1 MRTLARTLAGL
12 VGLLGSAVV
21 DAAILRAGS
30 SCTYATPQLAFAAA
44 NNNDTVRVRSGNYP
58 GPFVIAKSIR
68 VEGGYDDCSS
78 SARSGRSDFHGS
90 APAQS
95 ADSLLRIPALAGP
108 VVLDRITL
116 RDNRLSSGDGAGIH
130 VSTTTLQ
137 LSAVEIRNNR
147 ALAGNGGG
155 IYLNNATVELLE
167 DATVLLENNW
177 ANAGGAI
184 AANGNAARV
193 LFDLGLV
200 GGAATLRNNAL
211 NAGMTLGS
219 AIYLY
224 NGGDARLIDT
234 TILVEAGQP
243 VGPNSGI
250 YIADSASL
258 SGLLLRDSQ
267 LILQNSTRYAAI
279 TALGANAQI
288 DVSDTLVQ
296 GWRNGLILR
305 DGSAVMN
312 RVEFRA
318 NNVFVGALGGSGA
331 GIRLLGNAQLEGHSL
346 QFIDNVA
353 DEGGA
358 IAVLEN
364 ASWSLFG
371 APLLPTRFVNNHAV
385 DAAGFGGA
393 IFHNST
399 GSGSINDSLAEWGMV
414 EFIDNGAASGTGTGQ
429 GRGGAIYVDSAPAV
443 QLVFRSPLIFSGNT
457 APSDGGAIN
466 LNRGHLRL
474 DARVGEQIAFSD
486 NNAGRDGGA
495 IYRASGNQ
503 LLINQDAG
511 SHGNVLFSGN
521 RAGSEG
527 HGGAI
532 AALGAGELRVQAP
545 AQFVNADSIPTADYG
560 GHLYAVA
567 SAGQQSVVDLQG
579 WDGVGRG
586 ISFTG
591 GYAEYDGGGAY
602 LSGVGA
608 TLDWVQFGTL
618 EQPNRL
624 FAGGGANLT
633 AYLAGTD
640 VKLRN
645 CALRHGTS
653 VATESN
659 NHGLLVDAGAVV
671 LMESVFGVTGTPPAA
686 GAAWP
691 CEAATLSHEAH
702 CSEISDNGNLTQ
714 FGGSIGGGASVE
726 NGAQLTLKG
735 VSMDGNVGRPGALHV
750 ASGGNVIASNVR
762 ISQNDGGIKLAAGA
776 QMDAEHLTL
785 AGNTGTALELAN
797 SADTSMTLV
806 RSIVWSNSSGIVKGA
821 QATLNF
827 DCNVSQTAPFG
838 LNANPVLVDTPRGLY
853 RLGAGSAAIDLCL
866 VAGQATDLDGNA
878 RPAGNGFDAGAFEA
892 TASLP
897 DAVFANGFE

>member
-1 MRTLARTLAGL
+1 MHTRARTLTLMLA
-12 VGLLGSAVV
+12 LLGSAQVE
-21 DAAILRAGS
+21 AAILRAGS
-30 SCTYATPQLAFAAA
+30 TCTYATPQLAFAAA

-58 GPFVIAKSIR
+58 GPFVITRTIR

-78 SARSGRSDFHGS
+78 SLRSGRSDFHGN
-90 APAQS
+90 APAS
-95 ADSLLRIPALAGP
+95 STSSLLTVGPSAG
-108 VVLDRITL
+108 VVQLDRISL

-130 VSTTTLQ
+130 VSTSTLQ

-155 IYLNNATVELLE
+155 IYLNNATVELQE

-177 ANAGGAI
+177 ANAGGGI
-184 AANGNAARV
+184 AANGNVARV

-200 GGAATLRNNAL
+200 GGAATLRNNTL

-267 LILQNSTRYAAI
+267 LVFQNATRYAAI

-288 DVSDTLVQ
+288 DISDTLVQ
-296 GWRNGLILR
+296 GWRNGLVLR
-305 DGSAVMN
+305 DGSAVMH
-312 RVEFRA
+312 RVEFRE

-346 QFIDNVA
+346 QFIDNAA

-371 APLLPTRFVNNHAV
+371 APGLPTRFVNNHAV
-385 DAAGFGGA
+385 DVAGFGGA
-393 IFHNST
+393 IYHNST
-399 GSGSINDSLAEWGMV
+399 GSGSINNSLAEWGLV
-414 EFIDNGAASGTGTGQ
+414 EFIDNGAASGSGSGQ
-429 GRGGAIYVDSAPAV
+429 GRGGAIYVDSSPAV

-457 APSDGGAIN
+457 APWDGGAIN

-474 DARVGEQIAFSD
+474 DARVGEQIEFS
-486 NNAGRDGGA
+486 NNTTDRDGGA
-495 IYRASGNQ
+495 IFRASGNQ

-511 SHGNVLFSGN
+511 SHGSVLFDGN
-521 RAGSEG
+521 TAILGR
-527 HGGAI
+527 GGAI
-532 AALGAGELRVQAP
+532 AALGVGELRIQAP
-545 AQFVNADSIPTADYG
+545 VQFTHSGPNSTSDYG
-560 GHLYAVA
+560 GQLYAA
-567 SAGQQSVVDLQG
+567 AGAGQLSVVELQG

-586 ISFTG
+586 ISIAG

-602 LSGVGA
+602 LSGVSA

-618 EQPNRL
+618 QQPNRL

-633 AYLAGTD
+633 ADLAGTD

-645 CALRHGTS
+645 CALRYGSS
-653 VATESN
+653 VTDN
-659 NHGLLVDAGAVV
+659 NSHGLLVDAGAVV
-671 LMESVFGVTGTPPAA
+671 LMESVFGVAGTPPVA

-691 CEAATLSHEAH
+691 CESATLGHEAH

-750 ASGGNVIASNVR
+750 ASGGNVTARNVR
-762 ISQNDGGIKLAAGA
+762 ISQNGGGIKLDAGA

-785 AGNTGTALELAN
+785 TGNTGIALELAN
-797 SADTSMTLV
+797 SAGTQMTLA

-827 DCNVSQTAPFG
+827 DCNISQTAPFG
-838 LNANPVLVDTPRGLY
+838 LNANPVLVDTARGLY

-866 VAGQATDLDGNA
+866 VSGQTSDLDGRA

-897 DAVFANGFE
+897 DALFANGFE